1 MSKILIIEDEAAIRR
16 VLTKIL
22 SEEST
27 TYIVEDAEDGM
38 QGLEKIKNNDYDLV
52 LCDIKMPKMDGVE
65 VLEAVKKIKP
75 EIPMVMI
82 SGHGDMETAV
92 QTMRLGAFDYISK
105 PPDLNRLL
113 NTVRNALDK
122 KQLVVENKILKN
134 KVSKNYDM
142 IGESEAINR
151 IKLMID
157 KVAQTEARV
166 LITGPNGTGKE
177 LVAHQL
183 HEKSQRAN
191 FSLIEV
197 NCAAIPS
204 ELIES
209 ELFGHVKGAFT
220 SAVKDRAGKF
230 EVADKGTIFLD
241 EIGDMS
247 LSAQAKVL
255 RALQENVIT
264 RVGADC
270 IVIAPKGS
278 GKSTTIVLNV
288 IQQLKQ
294 EGEESPR
301 ALIIVEDK
309 TKVIEM
315 EALFEKY
322 GKYTD
327 LRVYGVHDKGDMEYD
342 KNYIS
347 TGIDVL
353 IGTPNKLGEMFTTA
367 GYNVNRLRMFILDD
381 ADPILKLRHET
392 KIMRISNSIT
402 KTQRII
408 FSEVFSE
415 RIEILADKMLLEPFE
430 FDFEEEEDFEE
441 EDFEEEE

>member
-1 MSKILIIEDEAAIRR
+1 MQQE
-16 VLTKIL
+16 TF
-22 SEEST
+22 ST
-27 TYIVEDAEDGM
+27 
-38 QGLEKIKNNDYDLV
+38 
-52 LCDIKMPKMDGVE
+52 
-65 VLEAVKKIKP
+65 
-75 EIPMVMI
+75 
-82 SGHGDMETAV
+82 
-92 QTMRLGAFDYISK
+92 
-105 PPDLNRLL
+105 
-113 NTVRNALDK
+113 
-122 KQLVVENKILKN
+122 LK
-134 KVSKNYDM
+134 S
-142 IGESEAINR
+142 
-151 IKLMID
+151 
-157 KVAQTEARV
+157 
-166 LITGPNGTGKE
+166 
-177 LVAHQL
+177 
-183 HEKSQRAN
+183 
-191 FSLIEV
+191 
-197 NCAAIPS
+197 
-204 ELIES
+204 
-209 ELFGHVKGAFT
+209 
-220 SAVKDRAGKF
+220 
-230 EVADKGTIFLD
+230 
-241 EIGDMS
+241 
-247 LSAQAKVL
+247 
-255 RALQENVIT
+255 
-264 RVGADC
+264 GADC

-402 KTQRII
+402 KTQRIL
-408 FSEVFSE
+408 FSEVYSE
-415 RIEILADKMLLEPFE
+415 RIGILADKMLVEPFE
-430 FDFEEEEDFEE
+430 FDFEDEDFEE
-441 EDFEEEE
+441 EAEMEV